1 MKRLISIAALALAA
15 VQTFAGS
22 WVRNNQIGYLPEATK
37 VAVFMCDEVVQVNG
51 FELVDAFTDEVAWKS
66 DVVRPTG
73 TLGQKKTTCRLDFSA
88 MRTDGA
94 YYIKVLS
101 SGGETRSEIFPINSR
116 VYDGAADFVLNYM
129 RQQRCGWNPFF
140 RDSCHRKDGIIVGHP
155 DPKKDSTFLDVT
167 GGWHDASDC
176 LQYTT
181 TSANAIYQMMFAYQ
195 NNPEAFSD
203 NHLADGTPGRNGIP
217 DIVDEIYWGLK
228 WLDKMNPE
236 PGEMYNQIADDR
248 DHVGMRVPNDDQAD
262 YGWGKGEFRPVWFCS
277 GEPQQRGKRGDK
289 NKTTGVAST
298 AGKFASDF
306 ALGAE
311 ILKPFYPEFAERIGA
326 KAQAAYDAGVAK
338 PGVCQ
343 TASVVSPYIYE
354 EDNWVDDMELAAYEM
369 FRRTGEAKYRTEAVE
384 YARREPVTPWMGADS
399 ARHYQW
405 YPFMNIGHYRIAKN
419 FGGKVSE
426 EFIRNM
432 RSGIQRVYERG
443 KDHPFMFGVPG
454 IWCSNNLTSAMLT
467 QCILYRELTGDTTY
481 QEMEGSLRDWLL
493 GCNPWGV
500 SMIVEIPKGGVYPTQ
515 PHSFIINYKMG
526 NTTGGLVDGPVYA
539 TIFGSLLGIRTDGG
553 INYEEFQ
560 PGDLVY
566 HDSTHDYSTN
576 EPTMDGTAS
585 LTFPLSYYQREG
597 RVYSELAHGSI
608 GLCRPF
614 ARIGSRSDRAASQSA
629 PAVPITT
636 QTDNN
641 IYQDGGIIRA
651 DPSVKHIYFVFTAA
665 DKADGEERI
674 VSTLR
679 KYNIKGGFFF
689 TGEFFEKYP
698 DVVRRLVAEGH
709 YVGSHSYGHLLYAP
723 WGKRDSLLVTKQ
735 EFEEDIFKSYELL
748 REFGVT
754 DAPYFI
760 PPYEHYN
767 STISSW
773 ARQLG
778 LQVINYTPGTLTN
791 GDYTTPG
798 MKRYFSSKE
807 ILGRIWEYE
816 STEPNGLNGHI
827 MLIHFGTDPAR
838 TDKFYDK
845 LPGLIIE
852 LRRKGYSFTPLRDND
867 QAHL

>member
-1 MKRLISIAALALAA
+1 MAILSLAA
-15 VQTFAGS
+15 VQAFAGS
-22 WVRNNQIGYLPEATK
+22 WIRVNQIGYLPEATK
-37 VAVFMCDEVVQVNG
+37 VAVFMSDETAQING
-51 FELVDAFTDEVAWKS
+51 FELVDAFTGEVAFS
-66 DVVRPTG
+66 SSAVRPTG
-73 TLGQKKTTCRLDFSA
+73 VLGRMKTTCRLDFSGLK
-88 MRTDGA
+88 TSGA

-101 SGGETRSEIFPINSR
+101 SGGETRSETFPVGAG

-140 RDSCHRKDGIIVGHP
+140 KDSCHRKDGIIVGHP
-155 DPKKDSTFLDVT
+155 DPRKDSTFLDVT

-195 NNPEAFSD
+195 SNPEAFSD

-248 DHVGMRVPNDDQAD
+248 DHVGMRVPSDDQAD
-262 YGWGKGEFRPVWFCS
+262 YGWGKGGFRPVWYCS
-277 GEPQQRGKRGDK
+277 GEPQQRGRRGDR

-311 ILKPFYPEFAERIGA
+311 ILRPFYPEFAERIGA
-326 KAQAAYDAGVAK
+326 KAKAAYDAGVAK

-369 FRRTGEAKYRTEAVE
+369 FRRTGDGKYRTEAIE

-405 YPFMNIGHYRIAKN
+405 YPFMNMGHYRIARN
-419 FGGKVSE
+419 FGGKVSA

-443 KDHPFMFGVPG
+443 KDHPFMFGIPG
-454 IWCSNNLTSAMLT
+454 IWCSNNLTTAMLT

-500 SMIVEIPKGGVYPTQ
+500 SMIVELPKGGTFPTQ
-515 PHSFIINYKMG
+515 PHSFIIKYKMG
-526 NTTGGLVDGPVYA
+526 NTTGGLVDGPVYS
-539 TIFGSLLGIRTDGG
+539 TIFGGLLGIHTDGG
-553 INYEEFQ
+553 VNYEEFQ

-597 RVYSELAHGSI
+597 RELQNKVSGAAV
-608 GLCRPF
+608 LP
-614 ARIGSRSDRAASQSA
+614 DR
-629 PAVPITT
+629 
-636 QTDNN
+636 N
-641 IYQDGGIIRA
+641 IYRDGGIIRT
-651 DPSVKHIYFVFTAA
+651 DPSVRHIDFVFTAA
-665 DKADGEERI
+665 DKADGADRI
-674 VSTLR
+674 ISTLR

-689 TGEFFEKYP
+689 TGEFFEMYP

-723 WGKRDSLLVTKQ
+723 WGKRDSLLVTRQ
-735 EFEEDIFKSYELL
+735 EFEEDMFKSYKVL
-748 REFGVT
+748 REFGIT

-767 STISSW
+767 ATISSW

-798 MKRYFSSKE
+798 MSRYFSSKE
-807 ILGRIWEYE
+807 ILGKIREYE
-816 STEPNGLNGHI
+816 RTDPDGLNGHI
-827 MLIHFGTDPAR
+827 MLIHFGTDPSR

-845 LPGLIIE
+845 LPGLIRE
-852 LRRKGYSFTPLRDND
+852 LRRKGYSFTPLKDND

>member
-1 MKRLISIAALALAA
+1 MAILSLAA
-15 VQTFAGS
+15 VQAFAGS
-22 WVRNNQIGYLPEATK
+22 WIRVNQIGYLPEATK
-37 VAVFMCDEVVQVNG
+37 VAVFMSDETAQING
-51 FELVDAFTDEVAWKS
+51 FELVDAFTGEVAFS
-66 DVVRPTG
+66 SSAVRPTG
-73 TLGQKKTTCRLDFSA
+73 VLGRMKTTCRLDFSGLK
-88 MRTDGA
+88 TSGA

-101 SGGETRSEIFPINSR
+101 SGGETRSETFPVGAG

-140 RDSCHRKDGIIVGHP
+140 KDSCHRKDGIIVGHP
-155 DPKKDSTFLDVT
+155 DPRKDSTFLDVT

-195 NNPEAFSD
+195 SNPEAFSD

-248 DHVGMRVPNDDQAD
+248 DHVGMRVPSDDQAD
-262 YGWGKGEFRPVWFCS
+262 YGWGKGGFRPVWYCS
-277 GEPQQRGKRGDK
+277 GKPQQRGRRGDR

-311 ILKPFYPEFAERIGA
+311 ILRPFYPEFAERIGA
-326 KAQAAYDAGVAK
+326 KAKAAYDAGVAK

-369 FRRTGEAKYRTEAVE
+369 FRRTGDGKYRTEAIE

-405 YPFMNIGHYRIAKN
+405 YPFMNMGHYRIARN
-419 FGGKVSE
+419 FGGKVSA

-443 KDHPFMFGVPG
+443 KDHPFMFGIPG
-454 IWCSNNLTSAMLT
+454 IWCSNNLTTAMLT

-500 SMIVEIPKGGVYPTQ
+500 SMIVELPKGGTFPTQ
-515 PHSFIINYKMG
+515 PHSFIIKYKMG
-526 NTTGGLVDGPVYA
+526 NTTGGLVDGPVYS
-539 TIFGSLLGIRTDGG
+539 TIFGGLLGIHTDGG
-553 INYEEFQ
+553 VNYEEFQ

-597 RVYSELAHGSI
+597 RELQNKVSGAAV
-608 GLCRPF
+608 LP
-614 ARIGSRSDRAASQSA
+614 DR
-629 PAVPITT
+629 
-636 QTDNN
+636 N
-641 IYQDGGIIRA
+641 IYRDGGIIRT
-651 DPSVKHIYFVFTAA
+651 DPSVRHIDFVFTAA
-665 DKADGEERI
+665 DKADGADRI
-674 VSTLR
+674 ISTLR

-689 TGEFFEKYP
+689 TGEFFELYP

-723 WGKRDSLLVTKQ
+723 WGKRNSLLVTRQ
-735 EFEEDIFKSYELL
+735 EFEEDMFKSYKVL
-748 REFGVT
+748 REFGIT

-767 STISSW
+767 ATISSW

-798 MKRYFSSKE
+798 MSRYFSSKE
-807 ILGRIWEYE
+807 ILGKIREYE
-816 STEPNGLNGHI
+816 RTDPDGLNGHI
-827 MLIHFGTDPAR
+827 MLIHFGTDPSR

-845 LPGLIIE
+845 LPGLIRE
-852 LRRKGYSFTPLRDND
+852 LRRKGYSFTPLKDND

>member
-1 MKRLISIAALALAA
+1 MKRLVSIALLALAA

-22 WVRNNQIGYLPEATK
+22 WVRINQIGYLPEATK
-37 VAVFMCDEVVQVNG
+37 VAVFMSDDAVKVDG
-51 FELVDAFTDEVAWKS
+51 FELVDAFTGDVAWRS
-66 DVVRPTG
+66 DAVRPTG
-73 TLGQKKTTCRLDFSA
+73 ALGQMRMTCRLDFSA
-88 MRTDGA
+88 LKTDGA

-101 SGGETRSEIFPINSR
+101 SGGETRSEIFPINPK

-140 RDSCHRKDGIIVGHP
+140 KDSCHRKDGIIVGHP

-195 NNPEAFSD
+195 SNPEAFSD
-203 NHLADGTPGRNGIP
+203 NHLADGTPGRNGIS
-217 DIVDEIYWGLK
+217 DIIDEIYWGLK

-262 YGWGKGEFRPVWFCS
+262 YGWGKGEYRPVWFCS

-306 ALGAE
+306 AFGAE
-311 ILKPFYPEFAERIGA
+311 ILKPFYPEFAEKIGA

-369 FRRTGEAKYRTEAVE
+369 YRRTGDKKYRTEAIE

-405 YPFMNIGHYRIAKN
+405 YPFMNMGHYRIARN
-419 FGGKVSE
+419 FGGKVSA
-426 EFIRNM
+426 EFIRNI

-443 KDHPFMFGVPG
+443 KDHPFMFGIPG

-500 SMIVEIPKGGVYPTQ
+500 SMIVELPKGGIFPTQ

-553 INYEEFQ
+553 VNYEEFQ

-597 RVYSELAHGSI
+597 SATAAH
-608 GLCRPF
+608 L
-614 ARIGSRSDRAASQSA
+614 
-629 PAVPITT
+629 TT

-641 IYQDGGIIRA
+641 IYQDGGIIRT
-651 DPSVKHIYFVFTAA
+651 DPSVKHIDFVFTAA
-665 DKADGEERI
+665 DKADGAERI
-674 VSTLR
+674 ISTLR

-689 TGEFFEKYP
+689 TGEFFEMYP

-723 WGKRDSLLVTKQ
+723 WGNRDSLLVTRQ
-735 EFEEDIFKSYELL
+735 EFNEDIFKSYKVL
-748 REFGVT
+748 REFGIT
-754 DAPYFI
+754 NAPYFI

-767 STISSW
+767 ATISSW

-791 GDYTTPG
+791 GDYTTPE

-816 STEPNGLNGHI
+816 RTDPNGLNGHI

-845 LPGLIIE
+845 LPGLIRE
-852 LRRKGYSFTPLRDND
+852 LRRKGYSFTPLKDND